1 MERRGTLKNWNDRKG
16 FGFIRPE
23 QGGEDVFAHISVVH
37 GERRPLVGDRVLYVA
52 GRDTQGRLRAEHLRL
67 DAPLALDQPKIR

>member
-1 MERRGTLKNWNDRKG
+1 MERRGTLKSWNDLKG

-37 GERRPLVGDRVLYVA
+37 GERRPLVGERCSMC
-52 GRDTQGRLRAEHLRL
+52 RDATRRGGCVPSICGWMRR
-67 DAPLALDQPKIR
+67 